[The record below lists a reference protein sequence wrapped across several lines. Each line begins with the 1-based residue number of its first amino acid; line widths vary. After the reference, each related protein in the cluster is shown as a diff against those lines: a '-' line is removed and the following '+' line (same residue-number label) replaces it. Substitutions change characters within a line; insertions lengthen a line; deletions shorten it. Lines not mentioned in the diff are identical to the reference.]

1 MKKIISA
8 WSAGI
13 CRFRWLIIV
22 LTPILVVLASAP
34 SQNIY
39 FAHSPDMWFV
49 DDDPI
54 NQDFKRLNAKF
65 GDTQN
70 LLVGVSSASDESV
83 IAAEPLEALRDIH
96 EFLLTRAEVVD
107 VQSLIN
113 YQYIRAEDD
122 ILTIEDLVDRDAPP
136 FGLIPDSATAE
147 TVERTLSG
155 EPIAVGDLVTQDMRH
170 TALIAELHLVEGG
183 RVDHHLALIDA
194 LDEFLEIQAY
204 DDKGIAVTVFGRPY
218 ISHALASG
226 TIEDQ
231 ILFYPLLLVLVTVLN
246 LLVFR
251 DFRSVVGPIM
261 VIFSAVMVVFSI
273 QGLMHWPTTA
283 ANGLMPFLIII
294 ICVGICAHFMM
305 AFYRYL
311 GTGMTSFEAVEGT
324 LLSLARPASFAALT
338 TIFGFIALTVTALEP
353 LRQYGILAMIGV
365 ASCLFFCFL
374 LLPAILAT
382 AKKAPSW
389 ARAAGGDE
397 EAAGET
403 VLTRMTGLSA
413 RNPVTVTAIAALV
426 FIGSIGATLSLKLD
440 TNFVSM
446 FKPESEFRQNFDYF
460 DEVFRGG
467 QAIEIMLD
475 SGRENGVFNPDFLAD
490 ADALETSLAGYDGT
504 GKPRSALQYI
514 KQMNVALNNGNED
527 YRRIPDSAEASA
539 QMLLLYENAGPE
551 RSLGDQISVDQR
563 FMRISVG
570 AQNMSASETQAL
582 VNRMEADFAENWP
595 ALDVMLTG
603 DLVLYNRLET
613 LIAQGMVISFG
624 LALGTIMLALVLLF
638 RDMRMTLLATV
649 ASVLPIFIGG
659 AVMKAMGIYPD
670 INALIVA
677 SVTIG
682 LAVDDSIHYLVRYE
696 RGRRAGMSV
705 DRALNQATRKVGSAL
720 LLSTVILVGGFS
732 IFFFASMQSGVNFGL
747 LSVIIITSAFLA
759 DILVLP
765 ALVKIVDRRDMR
777 VTEAMPTSRAVA
789 SPA

>member
-1 MKKIISA
+1 MRQYISNWA
-8 WSAGI
+8 ARV
-13 CRFRWLIIV
+13 CRFRWLIIL

-49 DDDPI
+49 ADDPI
-54 NQDFKRLNAKF
+54 NRDFKRLNAKF

-70 LLVGVSSASDESV
+70 LLVGVASADGGPV
-83 IAAEPLEALRDIH
+83 IAAEPLEALREIH
-96 EFLLTRAEVVD
+96 EFLLTRAEIVD

-113 YQYIRAEDD
+113 YQYIRAEND

-136 FGLIPDSATAE
+136 FGLIPDAATARD
-147 TVERTLSG
+147 VEGRLAA
-155 EPIAVGDLVTQDMRH
+155 EPIALGDLVTADMRH

-183 RVDHHLALIDA
+183 RVDHHLSLINA
-194 LDEFLEIQAY
+194 LDEFLEIQAF
-204 DDKGIAVTVFGRPY
+204 DDKGIDVTVFGRPY
-218 ISHALASG
+218 ISHSLGTG

-231 ILFYPLLLVLVTVLN
+231 ILFYPLLLVLLTVLN

-251 DFRSVVGPIM
+251 DFRSVVGPVL
-261 VIFSAVMVVFSI
+261 VIFSSVMVVFSI

-294 ICVGICAHFMM
+294 ICIGICAHFMM

-311 GTGMTSFEAVEGT
+311 GRGMTSFAAVEAT
-324 LLSLARPASFAALT
+324 LTSLARPAGFAALT
-338 TIFGFIALTVTALEP
+338 TMFGFIALTVTNLEP

-382 AKKAPSW
+382 AKKAPAW
-389 ARAAGGDE
+389 ARVSEDDE
-397 EAAGET
+397 RFERAT
-403 VLTRMTGLSA
+403 ILTRMSDFSA
-413 RNPVTVTAIAALV
+413 RNPVTVTAIAVAI
-426 FIGSIGATLSLKLD
+426 FIGSIGATLSLRLD

-446 FKPESEFRQNFDYF
+446 FKPQSEFRQNFDYF
-460 DEVFRGG
+460 DTVFRGG
-467 QAIEIMLD
+467 QSIEIMLD
-475 SGRENGVFNPDFLAD
+475 SGRENGVFDPEFLAD
-490 ADALETSLAGYDGT
+490 ADALEASLAGYAGT

-527 YRRIPDSAEASA
+527 YRRIPDSAEAAA

-582 VNRMEADFAENWP
+582 VSRMETDFAANWP

-624 LALGTIMLALVLLF
+624 LALATIMFALVLLF

-696 RGRRAGMSV
+696 RGRQAGLSV
-705 DRALNQATRKVGSAL
+705 DRALHQATRKVGSAL

-732 IFFFASMQSGVNFGL
+732 VFFFATMQSGVNFGL

-765 ALVKIVDRRDMR
+765 ALVKMVDRREMR
-777 VTEAMPTSRAVA
+777 
-789 SPA
+789 PAADEPAHAAPVPA

>member
-1 MKKIISA
+1 MRQIISSWA
-8 WSAGI
+8 AGI
-13 CRFRWLIIV
+13 CRFRWLVIL

-49 DDDPI
+49 ADDPI
-54 NQDFKRLNAKF
+54 NRDFKTLNAKF

-70 LLVGVSSASDESV
+70 LLVGVSSGDGGSV
-83 IAAEPLEALRDIH
+83 IAPEPLEALREVH
-96 EFLLTRAEVVD
+96 EFLLTRAEIVD

-113 YQYIRAEDD
+113 YQYIRAENDV
-122 ILTIEDLVDRDAPP
+122 LTIEDLVDRDAPP
-136 FGLIPDSATAE
+136 FGLIPDAATARS
-147 TVERTLSG
+147 VERTLAG
-155 EPIAVGDLVTQDMRH
+155 EPIALGDLVTADMRH

-183 RVDHHLALIDA
+183 RVDHHLSLIDA
-194 LDEFLEIQAY
+194 LDEFLEIQAFE
-204 DDKGIAVTVFGRPY
+204 DKGVSVTVFGRPY
-218 ISHALASG
+218 ISHALGSG

-231 ILFYPLLLVLVTVLN
+231 LLFYPLLLALVTVLN

-251 DFRSVVGPIM
+251 DFRSVIGPVL
-261 VIFSAVMVVFSI
+261 VIFSSVMVVFSI

-305 AFYRYL
+305 AFYRAL
-311 GTGMTSFEAVEGT
+311 GSGMTSFAAVEAT
-324 LLSLARPASFAALT
+324 LTNLARPAGFAALT
-338 TIFGFIALTVTALEP
+338 TIFGFIALTVTELEP

-365 ASCLFFCFL
+365 ASCLLFCFL

-382 AKKAPSW
+382 AKKAPAW
-389 ARAAGGDE
+389 ARASENDE
-397 EAAGET
+397 HVAQAT
-403 VLTRMTGLSA
+403 ILTRMSGFSA
-413 RNPVTVTAIAALV
+413 RNPVAVTAIAAMV
-426 FIGSIGATLSLKLD
+426 FVGSIGATLSLRLD

-446 FKPESEFRQNFDYF
+446 FKPQSEFRQNFDYF
-460 DEVFRGG
+460 DTVFRGG

-475 SGRENGVFNPDFLAD
+475 SGRENGVFDPEFLAD
-490 ADALETSLAGYDGT
+490 ADALEASLAGYEGT

-514 KQMNVALNNGNED
+514 KQMNVALNNGDEAH
-527 YRRIPDSAEASA
+527 RRVPDSAGAAA

-582 VNRMEADFAENWP
+582 VSRMEADFAENWP

-613 LIAQGMVISFG
+613 LIAEGMVISFG
-624 LALGTIMLALVLLF
+624 LALAIIMLALVVLF
-638 RDMRMTLLATV
+638 RDLRMTMLATI

-696 RGRRAGMSV
+696 RGRQAGLSV
-705 DRALNQATRKVGSAL
+705 DRALHQATRKVGSAL

-732 IFFFASMQSGVNFGL
+732 IFFFATMQSGVNFGL

-765 ALVKIVDRRDMR
+765 ALVKIVDRRQMR
-777 VTEAMPTSRAVA
+777 RVESTPAEAL
-789 SPA
+789 PAAA